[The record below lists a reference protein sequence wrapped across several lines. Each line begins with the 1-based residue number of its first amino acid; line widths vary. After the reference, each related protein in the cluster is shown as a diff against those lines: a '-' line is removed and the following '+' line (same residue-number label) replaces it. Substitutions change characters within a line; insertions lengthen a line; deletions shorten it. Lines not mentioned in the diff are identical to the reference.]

1 MLVFDT
7 RIDVCLLLG
16 FDIIIATQKSITQK
30 KIDSVSDFGRMNLRE
45 RSATRFY
52 RQGCFVNK
60 INGDY
65 SFVQSNC
72 VYLFTCPNMDAVRYK
87 G

>member
-1 MLVFDT
+1 MSIVGLRHYYSDAK
-7 RIDVCLLLG
+7 IDHP
-16 FDIIIATQKSITQK
+16 K
-30 KIDSVSDFGRMNLRE
+30 KFDSVSDFGRMNLRE